1 MFFEL
6 VHITHLLAAFVYGGF
21 LFTDILFLQK
31 MQQQSLPGE
40 EGAKCREAIMVHVRK
55 VVPYALFVVV
65 GTGIYM
71 FPVIFGKV
79 GPDGLSHMQMVL
91 LFKAFLGLWLGLRG
105 FMQKVFKINPWLFKS
120 HYFPFT
126 LVVIIIVFSQIMW
139 VV

>member
-1 MFFEL
+1 MLFAI
-6 VHITHLLAAFVYGGF
+6 VHLIHLLAAFVYGGF

-31 MQQQSLPGE
+31 MQKITLPGE

-71 FPVIFGKV
+71 FPHVFGKV
-79 GPDGLSHMQMVL
+79 GPEGLNHLQVIL
-91 LFKAFLGLWLGLRG
+91 LIKAFLGLWLGLRG
-105 FMQKVFKINPWLFKS
+105 FMQKVFKINPWVFKS

-126 LVVIIIVFSQIMW
+126 LVVIIIVLSQLMW
-139 VV
+139 VL